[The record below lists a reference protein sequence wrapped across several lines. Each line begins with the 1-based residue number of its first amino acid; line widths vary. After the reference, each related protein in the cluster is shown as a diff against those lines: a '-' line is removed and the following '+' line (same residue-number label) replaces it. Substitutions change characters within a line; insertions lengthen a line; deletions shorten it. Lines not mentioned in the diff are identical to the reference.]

1 MIKLVN
7 VSKYYNSNN
16 TIALGLRKVNLELH
30 VNEFVAIV
38 GESGSGKTTLLNVI
52 SGIDTY
58 EDGEIYINGEE
69 TSYFSTVDK
78 ENFRKKYVAFVF
90 QNYNLIDSYTVLQNV
105 EAPLILSGYPKDKLR
120 ARAMEIIRRVGLDK
134 HVNHKATKLS
144 GGQKQRVV
152 IARALAKDC
161 PIIAADEPTG
171 NLDSASANQ
180 ILELLHEISKE
191 KLVIM
196 VTHDFE
202 QVKKYATRKIRI
214 FDGEIVEDQE
224 LEKTEKD
231 NLPVIPDQEKRIKF
245 FEFFKMALRNLLAV
259 PKKSFLMIL
268 VFSFF
273 AFIVALTYGS
283 YDVSMNDY
291 NYSYNYYFNNTS
303 VSRIVVRKTDKTP
316 LTSSDIAELQGLDK
330 VRTVVPFDYVL
341 DENVWLYSEGT
352 TSSEDY
358 LYISGSY
365 LPSSVVSS
373 PDILLAGRMP
383 TTSNEIVLALSGS
396 GSTNPEDYLGRI
408 FFDESNYYWGVEQP
422 DLNDSFTVVGVLN
435 ADQIYMDLS
444 SYYNGG
450 YVIVTEDYFTS
461 LAEKYYFNFLESS
474 VFTPTVPYETITS
487 ASLSFYSQIY
497 VNEDLDDNVIQFP
510 SYSSP
515 FECSSSDYCDIE
527 GVLTN
532 TDYYM
537 SYELSDIT
545 LRITSYD
552 KQYTDEN
559 FRDFE
564 FIQMNSATLNRL
576 LYDDIYQV
584 TVVADTDLNVDKLIK
599 SIATIDQTVLSSK
612 YKVFY
617 PYDSSTGDPYLGLIV
632 MFATLGQ
639 VALLVISIGASTLF
653 TYVIFKAI
661 INTKLHDY
669 AIFRTIGAN
678 QKMIQYFIYLENL
691 IIVLASFLI
700 FLGISLYLKTTVN
713 VGSLFYSLKMYTVL
727 DYLAFFG
734 IELLMSIFISRK
746 YTRRVFGESVNRV
759 LKAE

>member
-224 LEKTEKD
+224 LEKTEKE
-231 NLPVIPDQEKRIKF
+231 NLPLIPDQEKRIKF

-316 LTSSDIAELQGLDK
+316 LTAADIAELQGLDK
-330 VRTVVPFDYVL
+330 VQTVVPYDYIL
-341 DENVWLYSEGT
+341 DVNLWMYSEA
-352 TSSEDY
+352 TSASEDY
-358 LYISGSY
+358 LYINGSY
-365 LPSSVVSS
+365 LPSSIISS
-373 PDILLAGRMP
+373 VDLLIAGRMP
-383 TTSNEIVLALSGS
+383 TSSNEIVVALSGS
-396 GSTNPEDYLGRI
+396 GSSAPDDYLGRK
-408 FFDESNYYWGVEQP
+408 FMDESNYYGGEQ
-422 DLNDSFTVVGVLN
+422 DLTQAYTVVGVLN

-450 YVIVTEDYFTS
+450 FVIVTDELFST
-461 LAEKYYFNFLESS
+461 LAEKYYFNYLDSS
-474 VFTPTVPYETITS
+474 VFTLDVPSGTVTS
-487 ASLSFYSQIY
+487 ANLSFYSQIY
-497 VNEDLDDNVIQFP
+497 VNDDLADNVIQFP
-510 SYSSP
+510 AYYTN
-515 FECSSSDYCDIE
+515 FECYEQDYCDYE
-527 GVLTN
+527 GTLTN

-537 SYELSDIT
+537 SYELTGMT
-545 LRITSYD
+545 LRVISFD
-552 KQYTDEN
+552 KQYTDAN
-559 FRDFE
+559 YRDFE
-564 FIQMNSATLNRL
+564 FIQMNTNTLDRL

-584 TVVADTDLNVDKLIK
+584 TVLTDTDLNVDKLIK
-599 SIATIDQTVLSSK
+599 NIATIDQTVFSSK

-617 PYDSSTGDPYLGLIV
+617 PYDSSTGDPYLGIIM

-639 VALLVISIGASTLF
+639 VSLLVISVAASTLF

-678 QKMIQYFIYLENL
+678 QRMIQYFIYLENL
-691 IIVLASFLI
+691 IIVFISFVI
-700 FLGISLYLKTTVN
+700 FLGISLYLKSTVM

-734 IELLMSIFISRK
+734 IELLMSIIISRK